1 MPIPIAESRPAGSLI
16 RAAIGACRS
25 HLIHAGLFS
34 AIINF
39 LYLAPTIYMLQVYDR
54 VVPTRGVSTLVFLTL
69 LLLCSLATLSL
80 LDLTRSRLLVRASAR
95 LEKLLAGP
103 ILRASLSRQLGGKG
117 TQAMRDFDSLRQTL
131 TGAGVLALFDAPW
144 TPVYIG
150 ICFLLHPMLGVMAV
164 VGSAALI
171 GLTLLNER
179 ITRPYLD
186 RANWAAAWSYT
197 SQAQTVAARDVVRA
211 LGMGDAMVRRHQ
223 DERLSVTGAQ
233 AEASLT
239 AGRYL
244 SLTRFIRISL
254 QSLGLGLAAYLAMGQ
269 QISAGAIFAA
279 SLLIAR
285 ALSPIEQIL
294 GSWKSLAEAHSAYG
308 SLEALLDGS
317 AVTAPRT
324 LLPKPTGRLSVEHL
338 TVFGT
343 VTDRPLL
350 QNVSFSMA
358 PGTVLGL
365 IGPSGAGK
373 TTLLRAL
380 MGAQAL
386 SQGKVRLDDADVTD
400 WDPDRLGRH
409 FGYLPQDISL
419 LQGTVKENI
428 CRFRSS
434 LDEHPEKTDA
444 KVIAAARA
452 CGVHEMILSLPLGY
466 DTVLDWG
473 GKGVSLGQAQRIAL
487 ARALYDDPVFVAL
500 DEPNAHLDGE
510 GESKL
515 LSALQALKS
524 RGAAVIIV
532 AHRLSMLVA
541 MDQVLVLSEGRVAQ
555 YGDRDEVVRVLN
567 APVRRVPDPVH
578 QREVA

>member
-1 MPIPIAESRPAGSLI
+1 LIYAGV
-16 RAAIGACRS
+16 
-25 HLIHAGLFS
+25 FS
-34 AIINF
+34 AIINL
-39 LYLAPTIYMLQVYDR
+39 LYIAPTIYMLQVYDR

-95 LEKLLAGP
+95 LEKILAEP
-103 ILRASLSRQLGGKG
+103 ILRATLSRQLGGKG
-117 TQAMRDFDSLRQTL
+117 TQAMRDFDSLRQTI

-150 ICFLLHPMLGVMAV
+150 LCFLLHPMLGVMAV

-186 RANWAAAWSYT
+186 RANRAASWSYT
-197 SQAQTVAARDVVRA
+197 SQAQTAAARDVVRA
-211 LGMGDAMVRRHQ
+211 MGMGGAMVRRHQ

-285 ALSPIEQIL
+285 ALSPIEQVL

-308 SLEALLDGS
+308 SLEALLVES
-317 AVTAPRT
+317 ADTAPRT
-324 LLPKPTGRLSVEHL
+324 LLPSPAGRVSVEQL

-350 QNVSFSMA
+350 QNISFAMA

-380 MGAQAL
+380 VSAQAP

-428 CRFRSS
+428 CRFRSP
-434 LDEHPEKTDA
+434 LDEDHEATDA
-444 KVIAAARA
+444 KVVAAARA
-452 CGVHEMILSLPLGY
+452 CGAHEMILSLPHGY

-487 ARALYDDPVFVAL
+487 ARALYGDPVVVAL

-510 GESKL
+510 GESML
-515 LSALQALKS
+515 LSALAALKA

-532 AHRLSMLVA
+532 AHRFSMLDA
-541 MDQVLVLSEGRVAQ
+541 MDRVLVLSEGRVAQ

-567 APVRRVPDPVH
+567 ASVQRTPDPVH